1 MKKAA
6 FPLLILYL
14 CIFLGITIFNRLPF
28 DEVHYNLKLFWSY
41 REAVTSR
48 KLVWEIVL
56 NYFLLLPYGILAP
69 LYMRKRWALLTG
81 FLLSAMVEFT
91 QYFMR
96 RGLLEFDDIIGNTL
110 GIVIRIG
117 IYQLVTRRGEV

>member
-110 GIVIRIG
+110 GIVIGIG
-117 IYQLVTRRGEV
+117 ISQLVTRRGEV

>member
-110 GIVIRIG
+110 GIVIGIG